1 MIFKPFD
8 IDSAIARNNAEQHTQ
23 YRREEFAFLQALTP
37 ECLNAIR
44 CANELL
50 SRSADFGLMEDHDTG
65 LLDRVREQLIN
76 NNFKAVRSSI
86 NEIKIQLDKKA
97 LHDWHVEQQRRL
109 TNPDLWQQLLAHPS
123 AKLFGTPLGKLQNQ
137 WLNSAHSQY
146 AAHTSNAILFITQQI
161 IPLVESYHHFAKL
174 ELTYSYFRLPK
185 TLRLDYNQHLTQEK
199 EQIGSLKQ
207 DLCDT
212 MLARLEMAS
221 QSGILSYDDSIL
233 HTTEWLARQQL
244 IKQQHGLPQQKYYG
258 IDQKNFDEFVKFIR
272 LNGNDDQQHRLQ
284 QLPCFQNDE
293 NFNIHFYNGGALII
307 PAQLFAENLIPKRP
321 VFFEKIFPQQ
331 HTRFQFM
338 QKNLWLI
345 ANLRVL
351 SQFNTSKHSLNI
363 SLNHLLKLE
372 RLLEQGQQEL
382 AVKTLTG
389 WQKIFTPSAT
399 RFKLLWQNYYT
410 VAQRQLLNKKIEL
423 LEQLHSQARSGVSFE
438 LEKEN
443 IETLLATIN
452 PESGLNTLSPERIER
467 YFLIKKRLTKQFRS
481 PLPEPEMQELKPVDD
496 NNPFAV
502 SRSVEPPVMKLVEPE
517 EPKIQH
523 TDIKLLDFF
532 NNIQLFKLDQANFE
546 EALGSLFNTSR
557 MILES
562 EGDSN
567 QIRLMALFAK
577 IFDQYLRY
585 CTSFKAP
592 SDLLAEQSKLNRV
605 EELLLA
611 HAPDYVQER
620 ISVLREIKTKT
631 DWFIIF
637 TIKCRSYLASC
648 LQQSTPYLI
657 SNASMFN
664 LKPPAMQ
671 AQAPAMTPQPIG
683 AQ

>member
-23 YRREEFAFLQALTP
+23 YRPEQFAFLQALTP

-50 SRSADFGLMEDHDTG
+50 SRSADFGLMADHDTG
-65 LLDRVREQLIN
+65 LRDRIREQIIN
-76 NNFKAVRSSI
+76 NNFKAVRSSM
-86 NEIKIQLDKKA
+86 NDIKMQLDKKA

-109 TNPDLWQQLLAHPS
+109 TNPDLWQQLMAHPS

-174 ELTYSYFRLPK
+174 ELTYSHFRLPK
-185 TLRLDYNQHLTQEK
+185 ILRLDYKQHLTQEE
-199 EQIGSLKQ
+199 EQIANLKQ

-212 MLARLEMAS
+212 MLARFEMAS

-258 IDQKNFDEFVKFIR
+258 IDHKNFDEFVKFIR
-272 LNGNDDQQHRLQ
+272 FNGNDEQQHRLQ
-284 QLPCFQNDE
+284 RLPCFQNDE
-293 NFNIHFYNGGALII
+293 NFKIHFYNGGALII
-307 PAQLFAENLIPKRP
+307 PAHFAENLIPKRP

-331 HTRFQFM
+331 HARFQFM
-338 QKNLWLI
+338 QKNLWLL

-351 SQFNTSKHSLNI
+351 SQFNTPKHNLNI
-363 SLNHLLKLE
+363 SINHLLKLE

-382 AVKTLTG
+382 ATKTLTG

-399 RFKLLWQNYYT
+399 QFKLLWQNYYT
-410 VAQRQLLNKKIEL
+410 VAQRQLLDKKLEL
-423 LEQLHSQARSGVSFE
+423 LEQLHSQVRSGISLE

-443 IETLLATIN
+443 IETLLASIN
-452 PESGLNTLSPERIER
+452 PESGLNTLSHERIER

-481 PLPEPEMQELKPVDD
+481 PQPEPEMQELEPAAD

-502 SRSVEPPVMKLVEPE
+502 SKSVDPPAMKLVEPE
-517 EPKIQH
+517 EPKIQY

-532 NNIQLFKLDQANFE
+532 NNIQLFKLDQANFQ
-546 EALGSLFNTSR
+546 EALGSLFTISR
-557 MILES
+557 TIAES
-562 EGDSN
+562 EGDGN
-567 QIRLMALFAK
+567 KQRLLSLFAK
-577 IFDQYLRY
+577 IFDQYLRH
-585 CTSFKAP
+585 CSSFKVP
-592 SDLLAEQSKLNRV
+592 DELLAEQSKLNRV

-611 HAPDYVQER
+611 HAPGYIQER
-620 ISVLREIKTKT
+620 INALREIKTKT
-631 DWFIIF
+631 DWFIVY

-648 LQQSTPYLI
+648 LQQTAPYLI

-664 LKPPAMQ
+664 LKSPAPQAQIPAMI
-671 AQAPAMTPQPIG
+671 PQPIG